1 MIAMRAAD
9 ENPRRL
15 EDLSD
20 VELERLEDRLLV
32 ERELDWTMRSGA
44 TAGRIVV
51 LVLFVALFFIL
62 NGAAGKLLAGVELG
76 IALFVAA
83 YMLLL
88 AGAVVGAWLIWKS
101 VGRHGRRILRLGLHY
116 WPVTLYVIALLAGV
130 WPH

>member
-1 MIAMRAAD
+1 MIAVSTAD
-9 ENPRRL
+9 ESARRL

-20 VELERLEDRLLV
+20 AELERLEDRLLV

-44 TAGRIVV
+44 TAGRVVV
-51 LVLFVALFFIL
+51 LVVFLALFFIL
-62 NGAAGKLLAGVELG
+62 NGVAGKLLAGVELG

-88 AGAVVGAWLIWKS
+88 AGAVVGAWLIWKAI
-101 VGRHGRRILRLGLHY
+101 GRHGRRVLRLGLHY
-116 WPVTLYVIALLAGV
+116 WPVTLYVIALLAGA

>member
-1 MIAMRAAD
+1 MRTAD
-9 ENPRRL
+9 ASDQRL

-20 VELERLEDRLLV
+20 AELERLEDRLLV

-51 LVLFVALFFIL
+51 LALIAALFFIL
-62 NGAAGKLLAGVELG
+62 EGAARKLPAGIELG

-88 AGAVVGAWLIWKS
+88 GGAVVGAWLIWKS
-101 VGRHGRRILRLGLHY
+101 IGRHGRRLLRLGLHY
-116 WPVTLYVIALLAGV
+116 WPVTLYVIALLAGA
-130 WPH
+130 WPP